1 MRLTSSLILLNA
13 VLADRVT
20 TCTSLSQTP
29 MPHSFPPDPYLADLQ
44 ARGLLLPA
52 QAATIAATDQAR
64 PFSLHYELRA
74 LLYLGITLLATGL
87 GVLVYQHIDSIG
99 HQAIILI
106 IAALMAACFGYAA
119 RHRTAF
125 TWGMAA
131 KTSVGADYLLLLGC
145 LLFVVLEGYVQYQ
158 YHLFGNR
165 YGLAT
170 AVPALVFLPLAYWF
184 DHRGVLAM
192 GLTALASWVGL
203 SVAPLSVL
211 TDNDFWNASIRGAA
225 LGLGLVLMAAGFYS
239 EYSGRK
245 AHFAFT
251 YLLLGSNLALA
262 PLATSLLLITL
273 HGRQQLAVG
282 NTLLILAL
290 CAGLFWYAR
299 RTQSYW
305 FLVLAASYAYFAAC
319 YLLIQLDMVLPE
331 ELIPISAFISF
342 PVSALAVVLFFI
354 NLKKIMH
361 GSGSSATPPTPP
373 APPQS

>member
-1 MRLTSSLILLNA
+1 
-13 VLADRVT
+13 
-20 TCTSLSQTP
+20 
-29 MPHSFPPDPYLADLQ
+29 MPASPFPDPYLANLQ
-44 ARGLLLPA
+44 ARGLLPPA
-52 QAATIAATDQAR
+52 QAAAIAAADQAR

-74 LLYLGITLLATGL
+74 LLYLGITLLAGGL
-87 GVLVYQHIDSIG
+87 GILIYQNIDSIG
-99 HQAIILI
+99 HGVIIAA
-106 IAALMAACFGYAA
+106 IAALMAACFTYAA
-119 RHRTAF
+119 RHRAPF
-125 TWGMAA
+125 TWGVAP

-158 YHLFGNR
+158 YGIFGQR

-203 SVAPLSVL
+203 TVAPLAVL
-211 TDNDFWNASIRGAA
+211 TDNDFWNESIRRAA
-225 LGLGLVLMAAGFYS
+225 IGLGLVLMAAGFYS

-262 PLATSLLLITL
+262 SLSTS
-273 HGRQQLAVG
+273 AVQSAFHEQPVTSTG
-282 NTLLILAL
+282 TALVMLAL

-305 FLVLAASYAYFAAC
+305 FLVLAAGYAYCAAAC
-319 YLLIQLDMVLPE
+319 LLALFIMALPE
-331 ELIPISAFISF
+331 FLIFMALVVLF
-342 PVSALAVVLFFI
+342 PLSALAVVLFFV

-361 GSGSSATPPTPP
+361 GSTPPTL
-373 APPQS
+373 